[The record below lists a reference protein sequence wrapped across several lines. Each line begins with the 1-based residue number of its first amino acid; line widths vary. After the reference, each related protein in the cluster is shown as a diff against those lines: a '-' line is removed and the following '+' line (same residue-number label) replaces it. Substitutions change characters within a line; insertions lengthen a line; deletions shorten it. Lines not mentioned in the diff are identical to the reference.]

1 MNQIRRQRT
10 EDKDEQECSS
20 NLKAPPHVV
29 QLLNAPPRKPETSAI
44 TTNTPFSLAAA
55 QEAERKRIARD
66 LHDLLGQNIVALRI
80 GLSRLKNKIPS
91 DSAAL
96 PAIKELEDLT
106 TEMGKQVHYLTL
118 ELRPSSLDDLGLF
131 ASIAVFVEHWTA
143 RFGIS
148 ADFHNTVKGEF
159 SAGSLIESMVYRI
172 VQEALMN
179 VAKHAGATR
188 VDVIIEKHKG
198 QLIVL
203 IEDNGSGFSVDSV
216 LHGSDKKTCLGLQ
229 GMIERANMVGGTL
242 EFDSQEGTG
251 TTVILR
257 IPDEER
263 QP

>member
-1 MNQIRRQRT
+1 MNQISKQLP
-10 EDKDEQECSS
+10 EGKDKQQCSS
-20 NLKAPPHVV
+20 AANLVMIPPVV
-29 QLLNAPPRKPETSAI
+29 QLLHAPNNSAI
-44 TTNTPFSLAAA
+44 SSKTSIFLAAA

-66 LHDLLGQNIVALRI
+66 LHDVLGQNIVALRI
-80 GLSRLKNKIPS
+80 GLSRLKNKIPC

-96 PAIKELEDLT
+96 PTITELEDLAA
-106 TEMGKQVHYLTL
+106 EMVKQVHYLTL

-148 ADFHNTVKGEF
+148 ADFHNTVKEEF

-179 VAKHAGATR
+179 VAKHAGATQ
-188 VDVIIEKHKG
+188 VDVIIQKHKG

-203 IEDNGSGFSVDSV
+203 IEDNGCGFSVDSV
-216 LHGSDKKTCLGLQ
+216 LHCSDQQTCLGIQ

-257 IPDEER
+257 IPYEER
-263 QP
+263 KP